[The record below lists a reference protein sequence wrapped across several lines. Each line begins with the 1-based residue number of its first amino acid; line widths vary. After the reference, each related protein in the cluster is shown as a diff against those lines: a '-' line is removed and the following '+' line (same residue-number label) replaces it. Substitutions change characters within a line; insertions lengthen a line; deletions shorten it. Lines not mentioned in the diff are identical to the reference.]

1 MRSLTVVA
9 YAVNGAGLG
18 HLTRVLAVLRW
29 MRRIARCAGTRL
41 DAYVLTTSEASDL
54 ALREGFAAFKLPS
67 KTAIRD
73 AEIPKEDYLRLARQ
87 WIWHS
92 VGLLKPDILLVDT
105 FPGGTFG
112 ELGPVLDVPAKKVFI
127 HRAVKDDFARLDG
140 YRAFL
145 PQYDRIIAIE
155 EPSAVPTGL
164 YDGFEW
170 RVRTVGP
177 ILLRGCDELHT
188 RADARR
194 RLGIPDGAFAVWVGA
209 GGGGDHTA
217 ERTLRSIAG
226 YFSER
231 NDCHLVIGAGPLY
244 RGEPLRDRNIT
255 WHTEPLASL
264 DFPGL
269 DAAISAAGFNS
280 FYELLNAGI
289 PSAFFAQE
297 KIADDQLRRIQAAVD
312 VGAALY
318 ITADSTGELSD
329 DALDFAMRRLTDDAS
344 RTALSEAAV
353 KFVPT
358 NFAREAAR
366 LALQVVI
373 DRHELDDAMDLA
385 TPGFFKL
392 LDDAKVNPESLERA
406 LKWFDGV
413 EGLGGEEMAD
423 LFGKVLVGPGD
434 SDRLRWFLMFAK
446 RFPKPTDEHQ
456 CEQLVEGWLVI
467 QNALAAFNNPRG
479 TDSFLNGL
487 PLARRIDLEAQTAA
501 LETFLRAV
509 HAGGETIYRAQALI
523 DRHHDASLGDRALLV
538 ALEKATEEVRD
549 EQRL

>member
-29 MRRIARCAGTRL
+29 MRRIAKCAGTRL

-54 ALREGFAAFKLPS
+54 APREGFAAFKLPS

-92 VGLLKPDILLVDT
+92 VGLLKPDLFLVDT

-140 YRAFL
+140 FRAFL
-145 PQYDRIIAIE
+145 PLYDRIIAIA
-155 EPSAVPTGL
+155 EPGAAPTGL

-177 ILLRGCDELHT
+177 ILLRGRDELHP
-188 RADARR
+188 RAEARR
-194 RLGIPDGAFAVWVGA
+194 RLGIPDNAFAVWVGA
-209 GGGGDHTA
+209 GGGGDFTA
-217 ERTLRSIAG
+217 EKTLRAIAK
-226 YFSER
+226 YFAEKE
-231 NDCHLVIGAGPLY
+231 NVHLVIGAGPLY
-244 RGEPLRDRNIT
+244 RGEPLRGQNIT
-255 WHTEPLASL
+255 WHTEPLAAL

-297 KIADDQLRRIQAAVD
+297 KIADDQSRRIQAATD
-312 VGAALY
+312 AGAALF
-318 ITADSTGELSD
+318 ITADSTGEISN
-329 DALDFAMRRLTDDAS
+329 DALDFALDRLTDAAS
-344 RTALSEAAV
+344 RTALSEAATA
-353 KFVPT
+353 FVPA

-373 DRHELDDAMDLA
+373 DRHELDDAMNLA

-392 LDDAKVNPESLERA
+392 LDGANVNPESLERA
-406 LKWFDGV
+406 LKWFDGANDLT
-413 EGLGGEEMAD
+413 GDEMAE
-423 LFGKVLVGPGD
+423 LLSRVLTGPVD

-446 RFPKPTDEHQ
+446 RFPKPTDENQ
-456 CEQLVEGWLVI
+456 CEQLVEGWLAV

-479 TDSFLNGL
+479 TDGFLQGL
-487 PLARRIDLEAQTAA
+487 PLARRADFEAQTAA
-501 LETFLRAV
+501 LEEFLRAV

-523 DRHHDASLGDRALLV
+523 DRHLDTSLGDRALLV

-549 EQRL
+549 EQRI

>member
-29 MRRIARCAGTRL
+29 MRRIAKCAGTRL

-67 KTAIRD
+67 KTAVRD

-112 ELGPVLDVPAKKVFI
+112 ELAPVLDVPAKKVFI
-127 HRAVKDDFARLDG
+127 HRAVKADFARLDG
-140 YRAFL
+140 YRTFL
-145 PQYDRIIAIE
+145 PQYDRIISIE
-155 EPSAVPTGL
+155 EPGAEPTGL
-164 YDGFEW
+164 YEGFEW
-170 RVRTVGP
+170 RARTVGP
-177 ILLRGCDELHT
+177 ILLRGRDELHP
-188 RADARR
+188 RAEARR
-194 RLGIPDGAFAVWVGA
+194 RLGIPDDAFAVWVGA
-209 GGGGDHTA
+209 GGGGDFTA
-217 ERTLRSIAG
+217 EKSLRSIAN
-226 YFSER
+226 YFAEKE
-231 NDCHLVIGAGPLY
+231 NVHLVIGAGPLY
-244 RGEPLRDRNIT
+244 RGEPLRGPRVT
-255 WHTEPLASL
+255 WHTEPLAAL

-297 KIADDQLRRIQAAVD
+297 KIADDQFRRIQAAVD
-312 VGAALY
+312 AGAALY
-318 ITADSTGELSD
+318 VTADSAGDFSN
-329 DALDFAMRRLTDDAS
+329 DALDFAFRRLTDETS
-344 RTALSEAAV
+344 RTALSEAAA

-366 LALQVVI
+366 LALQVI
-373 DRHELDDAMDLA
+373 LDRHELDDAMNLA

-392 LDDAKVNPESLERA
+392 IDSGKVTSESLERA
-406 LKWFDGV
+406 LKWFDGANDLT
-413 EGLGGEEMAD
+413 GDEMAD
-423 LFGKVLVGPGD
+423 LLSRVLSGPGD
-434 SDRLRWFLMFAK
+434 SDRLRWFLMFAR
-446 RFPKPTDEHQ
+446 RFPKPTDENQ
-456 CEQLVEGWLVI
+456 CEQLVESWLAV

-479 TDSFLNGL
+479 TDGFLNGL
-487 PLARRIDLEAQTAA
+487 PLARRVDLEAQTVA
-501 LETFLRAV
+501 LEEFLQAV
-509 HAGGETIYRAQALI
+509 HTGGESIYRAQALI
-523 DRHHDASLGDRALLV
+523 DRHLDASLGDRALLA

-549 EQRL
+549 ERRI